1 MFSHFK
7 YSLGANLGVKN
18 GSIVAFDV
26 GYWLGLSEGLEKII
40 NANPLPLTE
49 KKLELLKRNCESIKK
64 ATQNINLDPT
74 DESIN
79 DKLKLIKDGVYI
91 KYVLLVT
98 LARFRLFTKKY
109 QDSFFGFEDNNS
121 GLWGRNLKILE
132 SFGTSMF
139 IQRNTHFPINLKK
152 DYKNFHKI
160 AIAKTGISAN
170 CVISSF

>member
-40 NANPLPLTE
+40 NADPLPLTE

-64 ATQNINLDPT
+64 ATENINLDPT

-79 DKLKLIKDGVYI
+79 DKLKLIKDGVHI
-91 KYVLLVT
+91 KYVSLVT
-98 LARFRLFTKKY
+98 LVRFGLFSRKKKSKIRNCKTFLKIEFCEKKY
-109 QDSFFGFEDNNS
+109 FVYAWPMQHGCSRHFFLNRK
-121 GLWGRNLKILE
+121 L
-132 SFGTSMF
+132 
-139 IQRNTHFPINLKK
+139 
-152 DYKNFHKI
+152 
-160 AIAKTGISAN
+160 
-170 CVISSF
+170 